1 MVFTKNDIMLESTC
15 MGDIAQ
21 ISVACDLM
29 MESFVDGSDEDT
41 FEEAGGKVFDSIK
54 SAASAIIEKIKKFI
68 TDSIRSIKD
77 KMDKKKIENAIK
89 TLKEFDMKKA
99 EKEFKIRKGPDVLKA
114 YDLLMKYEDMVDK
127 YIGQLDTSFEN
138 MTDRQ
143 KMTKLVKFSEEVDKN
158 CNKILGEI
166 ETTLTSPDKQIVY
179 NPKRYEAIL
188 RLGLNIDGNYEQFGA
203 RITTATDKLNAKIN
217 ETFRMIGESV
227 ELTLEAFGRKKQEPE
242 PEPTRK
248 DKLLNAASDIK
259 SGLMNQLHTLQGFI
273 VKHKKAVIA
282 ITSAVVVTATGILIY
297 KNTGKSG
304 SVTAVSSPVTKS
316 GGGSSNVEI
325 FKGDVVN
332 TNEYIAK
339 NTRSKVTSS
348 GSSKGEV
355 VPVKV
360 STSALPK
367 KKLAGKKQKGIDQK
381 STPSLEFNPLRFNRA
396 TAAKAF
402 EKDYKG

>member
-77 KMDKKKIENAIK
+77 KMDKKKIEDAIK
-89 TLKEFDMKKA
+89 TLKDFDMKKA

-179 NPKRYEAIL
+179 NPTRYEAIL
-188 RLGLNIDGNYEQFGA
+188 RLGLNLDGNYEKFGA
-203 RITTATDKLNAKIN
+203 RITTATDRLNAKIN
-217 ETFRMIGESV
+217 ETFRMVGENV
-227 ELTLEAFGRKKQEPE
+227 EFTMEAFGRKKEEPE
-242 PEPTRK
+242 MTKK
-248 DKLLNAASDIK
+248 DKLLATASDIK
-259 SGLMNQLHTLQGFI
+259 SGLMTQLHSLQGFI

-282 ITSAVVVTATGILIY
+282 ITSAVVVTATGILVY
-297 KNTGKSG
+297 KNTDSYKALKDNKVISDLKADQKAQVKAFNKAWSDGQKDIK
-304 SVTAVSSPVTKS
+304 TK
-316 GGGSSNVEI
+316 GALGYQLRANV
-325 FKGDVVN
+325 N
-332 TNEYIAK
+332 MRRN
-339 NTRSKVTSS
+339 N
-348 GSSKGEV
+348 
-355 VPVKV
+355 
-360 STSALPK
+360 
-367 KKLAGKKQKGIDQK
+367 KKQLKDEKALQTALYKMQK
-381 STPSLEFNPLRFNRA
+381 
-396 TAAKAF
+396 
-402 EKDYKG
+402 